1 LRPLGER
8 GIDQGRRL
16 RHALVLVVVG
26 VSGLAV
32 VAGVSLSLTRGSGL
46 AGVSNFGSIL
56 AFPAVGLIIVRRY
69 PTHAIG
75 WALIAVGFLRATGEL
90 GSLVGLDAPL
100 RLVRFAAWYGEWYWV
115 PMVLLTFVLIPLLFP
130 TGRLP
135 SPRWR
140 PLWWVV
146 VLAGGQAVV
155 AAWFQQR
162 LTVFTGDGLQATM
175 PTISNPIGWAP
186 WAEMEEAWPGWV
198 LFAVVLPSALLAA
211 GSLVVRFRRAGTIE
225 RQQLK
230 WGALGAGGLAVAFF
244 AQAVLDGLLGVRL
257 PAALEPL
264 VIATVPIS
272 FGFAILRTRLYDI
285 DRIISRSVAYLLV
298 TLTLVFVY
306 AGSVVALQ
314 PVLRP
319 LAGSSDLAV
328 ATSTLLVAALFGP
341 LRGRMQRAV
350 DTRFNRRRLDGQR
363 TVETFSHRLRDEIS
377 LTAVSDELCRATQ
390 LALQPASAT
399 LWLRDAPGEAR
410 NAAGTTPA

>member
-1 LRPLGER
+1 VLATAVGVTVLAVAVGM
-8 GIDQGRRL
+8 I
-16 RHALVLVVVG
+16 LVLTG
-26 VSGLAV
+26 R
-32 VAGVSLSLTRGSGL
+32 TGL
-46 AGVSNFGSIL
+46 AGLSNFGSIL
-56 AFPAVGLIIVRRY
+56 AFPAVGLVILRRY

-75 WALIAVGFLRATGEL
+75 WALVAVGFLRATGEL
-90 GSLVGLDAPL
+90 GNLVGLDAPL

-115 PMVLLTFVLIPLLFP
+115 PTVLLTIVLIPLLFP

-146 VLAGGQAVV
+146 VLAGTQAVV

-162 LTVFTGDGLQATM
+162 LTVFTGDGLQGTM
-175 PTISNPIGWAP
+175 PTIANPIGWAP
-186 WAEMEEAWPGWV
+186 WAEMEDAWPGAI
-198 LFAVVLPSALLAA
+198 LFAVALPSALLAA

-230 WGALGAGGLAVAFF
+230 WGALGAGGLAVVFF
-244 AQAVLDGLLGVRL
+244 AQAVLDELFGVRL
-257 PAALEPL
+257 PGALEPL
-264 VIATVPIS
+264 LIAAVPIT

-285 DRIISRSVAYLLV
+285 DRIVSRSVAYLLV
-298 TLTLVFVY
+298 TVTLVLVY

-328 ATSTLLVAALFGP
+328 AASTLLVAALFGP
-341 LRGRMQRAV
+341 VRRRMQRAV

-363 TVETFSHRLRDEIS
+363 SVEAFSQRLRDEVS
-377 LTAVSDELCRATQ
+377 LTAVSDELCRATE
-390 LALQPASAT
+390 LALQPASAV
-399 LWLRDAPGEAR
+399 LWLRDAEGGAR
-410 NAAGTTPA
+410 NAAGTPQA

>member
-1 LRPLGER
+1 VG
-8 GIDQGRRL
+8 GRL
-16 RHALVLVVVG
+16 LHGLAAVVVG
-26 VSGLAV
+26 LAV
-32 VAGVSLSLTRGSGL
+32 LAVGAGVSLSLADGPGL
-46 AGVSNFGSIL
+46 VGVSNFASIL
-56 AFPAVGLIIVRRY
+56 AFPAVGLIVVRRY

-90 GSLVGLDAPL
+90 GNIVGFDAPL
-100 RLVRFAAWYGEWYWV
+100 LLVRFAAWYGEWYWV
-115 PMVLLTFVLIPLLFP
+115 PMVLLIFVLIPLLFP

-162 LTVFTGDGLQATM
+162 LTVFTGSGLQEIM
-175 PTISNPIGWAP
+175 PTIANPIGWAP
-186 WAEMEEAWPGWV
+186 WAEMEEAWSGSI
-198 LFAVVLPSALLAA
+198 LFAVVVPSTLLAA
-211 GSLVVRFRRAGTIE
+211 GSLVVRFRRAETIE

-257 PAALEPL
+257 PSALEPL
-264 VIATVPIS
+264 VIAAVPIS
-272 FGFAILRTRLYDI
+272 FGLAILRTRLYDI

-298 TLTLVFVY
+298 TLTLVLVY

-314 PVLRP
+314 SVLRP

-328 ATSTLLVAALFGP
+328 ASSTLLVAALFGP
-341 LRGRMQRAV
+341 LRRRMQRAV

-363 TVETFSHRLRDEIS
+363 TVEDFSQRLRDEIS

-390 LALQPASAT
+390 LALQPASAA
-399 LWLRDAPGEAR
+399 LWLRDAPGDAR
-410 NAAGTTPA
+410 NAAGTPQA

>member
-1 LRPLGER
+1 VSEAST
-8 GIDQGRRL
+8 RRAGVCDT
-16 RHALVLVVVG
+16 RSVLVVVG

-32 VAGVSLSLTRGSGL
+32 VAGVSLSLAAGSGL

-90 GSLVGLDAPL
+90 GNLVGLDAPL

-198 LFAVVLPSALLAA
+198 LFAVVIPSALLAA
-211 GSLVVRFRRAGTIE
+211 GSLVDPLPASRDDRASAAEMGSSRSRWARRGLLRPGCARRAARCPT
-225 RQQLK
+225 
-230 WGALGAGGLAVAFF
+230 A
-244 AQAVLDGLLGVRL
+244 
-257 PAALEPL
+257 
-264 VIATVPIS
+264 
-272 FGFAILRTRLYDI
+272 
-285 DRIISRSVAYLLV
+285 
-298 TLTLVFVY
+298 
-306 AGSVVALQ
+306 
-314 PVLRP
+314 
-319 LAGSSDLAV
+319 
-328 ATSTLLVAALFGP
+328 
-341 LRGRMQRAV
+341 RGRS
-350 DTRFNRRRLDGQR
+350 
-363 TVETFSHRLRDEIS
+363 SH
-377 LTAVSDELCRATQ
+377 
-390 LALQPASAT
+390 
-399 LWLRDAPGEAR
+399 W
-410 NAAGTTPA
+410 